1 MLYFILSQKFGIG
14 NEKKAFLA
22 NCVHN
27 AAWYGKIHQTWD
39 RASCKITEYL
49 TFRMIE
55 YISFKIFK
63 KVFFCKK
70 IDPIWRKISNE
81 KPVLLNDSVFK
92 SFSFLLWADIALAK
106 KK

>member
-1 MLYFILSQKFGIG
+1 MLYFILSQKFKIG

-27 AAWYGKIHQTWD
+27 AAKLGKIHRTWD
-39 RASCKITEYL
+39 QASCKITEYL
-49 TFRMIE
+49 SNDWLHFLN
-55 YISFKIFK
+55 
-63 KVFFCKK
+63 VFLWKK
-70 IDPIWRKISNE
+70 IDLIWRKISNE

-92 SFSFLLWADIALAK
+92 SFSFLLWANIALAK